1 MATEIVVVL
10 IGGAFSV
17 LAALI
22 HKPTIYIPLA
32 IILTS
37 CGYDGSYR
45 YPCQDPANWGNV
57 ECEPPICVPNGT
69 CTRDLIYA
77 RTPNP

>member
-1 MATEIVVVL
+1 MELWRTI
-10 IGGAFSV
+10 GAFLISGILLIV
-17 LAALI
+17 L
-22 HKPTIYIPLA
+22 TG
-32 IILTS
+32 
-37 CGYDGSYR
+37 CGWDGGYR
-45 YPCQDPANWGNV
+45 YPCQDPANWGSV

>member
-1 MATEIVVVL
+1 M
-10 IGGAFSV
+10 GAWRTTGAILSL
-17 LAALI
+17 LAAI
-22 HKPTIYIPLA
+22 
-32 IILTS
+32 IILTA

-45 YPCQDPANWGNV
+45 YPCQDPTNWGNV